1 MQLAEDINFTTEKK
15 ELLSEKIHDE
25 ILELIIKNASEEEQ
39 VLNEKRL
46 VELFGVSK
54 APVREALIK
63 LCSEG
68 VLRNVPRYGYVVVK
82 MKEKDARDITKLRCI
97 LETEALKAGF
107 DNIILY
113 HLPDIK
119 LHIDNTARMK
129 QEPVDV
135 WRVWEDNE
143 EFHLLLAS
151 YADNQLLMKFIK
163 ESLGIQ
169 KRIYAQFSWNKKQS
183 MDDSFDEEPHVGIY
197 RALQDKDLDKALELL
212 RKDVASSVEYR
223 MPG

>member
-107 DNIILY
+107 DNIIQY
-113 HLPDIK
+113 HLPDFK
-119 LHIDNTARMK
+119 AHIDNTARM
-129 QEPVDV
+129 QLEPVDV

-143 EFHLLLAS
+143 QFHLLLAS
-151 YADNQLLMKFIK
+151 YADNQLLMKFLK

-183 MDDSFDEEPHVGIY
+183 MDDCFDEEPHVGIY

-212 RKDVASSVEYR
+212 RRDISSSLENR

>member
-1 MQLAEDINFTTEKK
+1 M
-15 ELLSEKIHDE
+15 
-25 ILELIIKNASEEEQ
+25 
-39 VLNEKRL
+39 LNEKRL
-46 VELFGVSK
+46 VDLFGVSK

-107 DNIILY
+107 DNIIQY

-119 LHIDNTARMK
+119 AHIDNTARM
-129 QEPVDV
+129 QLEPVDV

-143 EFHLLLAS
+143 QFHLLLAS
-151 YADNQLLMKFIK
+151 YADNQLLMKFLK

-183 MDDSFDEEPHVGIY
+183 MDDCFDEEPHVGIY

-212 RKDVASSVEYR
+212 RRDISSSLENR

>member
-107 DNIILY
+107 DNIIQD

-119 LHIDNTARMK
+119 VHIDNTARM
-129 QEPVDV
+129 QLEPVDV

-143 EFHLLLAS
+143 QFHLLLAS
-151 YADNQLLMKFIK
+151 YADNQLLMKFLK

-183 MDDSFDEEPHVGIY
+183 MDDCFDEEPHVGIY

-212 RKDVASSVEYR
+212 RRDISSSLENR

>member
-25 ILELIIKNASEEEQ
+25 ILELIIKMLSEEEQ

-107 DNIILY
+107 DNIIQY

-119 LHIDNTARMK
+119 AHIDNTARM
-129 QEPVDV
+129 QLEPVDV

-143 EFHLLLAS
+143 QFHLLLAS
-151 YADNQLLMKFIK
+151 YADNQLLMKFLK

-183 MDDSFDEEPHVGIY
+183 MDDCFDEEPHVGIY

-212 RKDVASSVEYR
+212 RRDISSSLENR

>member
-63 LCSEG
+63 LRSEG

-107 DNIILY
+107 DNIIQY

-119 LHIDNTARMK
+119 VHIDNTARM
-129 QEPVDV
+129 QLEPVDV

-143 EFHLLLAS
+143 QFHLLLAS
-151 YADNQLLMKFIK
+151 YADNQLLMKFLK

-183 MDDSFDEEPHVGIY
+183 MDDCFDEEPHVGIY

-212 RKDVASSVEYR
+212 RRDISSSLENR

>member
-107 DNIILY
+107 DNIIQY

-119 LHIDNTARMK
+119 VHIDNTARM
-129 QEPVDV
+129 QLEPVDV

-143 EFHLLLAS
+143 QFHLLLAS
-151 YADNQLLMKFIK
+151 YADNQLLMKFLK

-183 MDDSFDEEPHVGIY
+183 MDDCFDEEPHVGIY

-212 RKDVASSVEYR
+212 RRDISSSLENR

>member
-97 LETEALKAGF
+97 LETEALKAGS
-107 DNIILY
+107 DNIIQY

-119 LHIDNTARMK
+119 AHIDNTARM
-129 QEPVDV
+129 QLEPMDV

-143 EFHLLLAS
+143 QFHLLLAS
-151 YADNQLLMKFIK
+151 YADNQLLMKFLK

-183 MDDSFDEEPHVGIY
+183 MDDCFDEEPHVGIY

-212 RKDVASSVEYR
+212 RRDISSSLENR